1 MVLFPENQNES
12 QGKLSSYR
20 WLEDDNFDGD
30 NDDGEQGDGN
40 HGDKHAHVVQE
51 NLGDL
56 ELGGGGRELSSRVV
70 LKEKKKGRKVRG
82 QNKNEEEEH
91 VM

>member
-30 NDDGEQGDGN
+30 NDDGEQGDSDHGN
-40 HGDKHAHVVQE
+40 KHAHVVQE
-51 NLGDL
+51 NL
-56 ELGGGGRELSSRVV
+56 
-70 LKEKKKGRKVRG
+70 RG
-82 QNKNEEEEH
+82 
-91 VM
+91 

>member
-30 NDDGEQGDGN
+30 NDDGEQGDGD

-51 NLGDL
+51 NLGGS
-56 ELGGGGRELSSRVV
+56 ELGGGGES
-70 LKEKKKGRKVRG
+70 KVQG
-82 QNKNEEEEH
+82 WF
-91 VM
+91 